1 MSPGPPPDL
10 PADSRTDLPSD
21 LPADREVRPAVGH
34 PVLPRRDPAARARL
48 RAVAARSAPVV
59 LARDRVL
66 RVEGPVGAALP
77 GHGLTRGATVA
88 IDGPIGGGVTSVAA
102 ALLAAATGA
111 GEWAAVVDPDASF
124 GAVAAHE
131 AGVALERCAVVRP
144 VPPDRWGAV
153 VAALLDGVALVVAVV
168 PTAVS
173 VGDTRRLV
181 ARARER
187 AAVLVACGRWP
198 TEAAVRL
205 HARGGPWP
213 GLGAGYGRLEPRPLT
228 VAVETKAARTIAR
241 VG

>member
-1 MSPGPPPDL
+1 MSPGPSPDL
-10 PADSRTDLPSD
+10 PDASSVRSGGP
-21 LPADREVRPAVGH
+21 PA
-34 PVLPRRDPAARARL
+34 LPRRDGAARARL

-66 RVEGPVGAALP
+66 RVDGPVGAALP

-88 IDGPIGGGVTSVAA
+88 IDGPVGGGVASVAA
-102 ALLAAATGA
+102 VLLAAATRA
-111 GEWAAVVDPDASF
+111 GEWAAVVDTDASF
-124 GAVAAHE
+124 GAVAAYE
-131 AGVALERCAVVRP
+131 AGVALERCVVIRP

-153 VAALLDGVALVVAVV
+153 VAALLDGVALVVAAV
-168 PTAVS
+168 PSAVS
-173 VGDTRRLV
+173 VGDTRRLA

-213 GLGAGYGRLEPRPLT
+213 GLGAGHGRLESRGLT
-228 VAVETKAARTIAR
+228 VELEARAARAVAR

>member
-1 MSPGPPPDL
+1 MSPRP
-10 PADSRTDLPSD
+10 PSD
-21 LPADREVRPAVGH
+21 LPARPSGGPSA
-34 PVLPRRDPAARARL
+34 LPRRDGEARARL

-88 IDGPIGGGVTSVAA
+88 IDGPIGGGVGSVAA
-102 ALLAAATGA
+102 VLLAAATNA
-111 GEWAAVVDPDASF
+111 GEWVAVVDPDASF
-124 GAVAAHE
+124 GAVAAYE

-153 VAALLDGVALVVAVV
+153 VAALLDGVALVVAAV
-168 PTAVS
+168 PPAAP
-173 VGDTRRLV
+173 VGEARRLV

-198 TEAAVRL
+198 AEAAVRL
-205 HARGGPWP
+205 HACGGPWS
-213 GLGAGYGRLEPRPLT
+213 GLDVGRLEQRPLT
-228 VAVETKAARTIAR
+228 VEVEAKAARTVAR